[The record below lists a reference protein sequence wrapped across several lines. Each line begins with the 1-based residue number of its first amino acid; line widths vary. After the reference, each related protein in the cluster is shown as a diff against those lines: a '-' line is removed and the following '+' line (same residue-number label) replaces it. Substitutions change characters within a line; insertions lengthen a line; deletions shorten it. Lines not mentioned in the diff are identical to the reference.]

1 MGKAQ
6 IAIVFVC
13 SATIGGLAGGLL
25 ASIKVQAPHPV
36 VAIDGRMASRSQAA
50 SNPICDKGERKIR
63 SVRHKKERI
72 ESCVRNRWMAEAKIG
87 PYRRGALRVESFD
100 GNRTVRT
107 RPVDGLAVRRGF
119 SSAFCMALRKKGK
132 APKGERSAQ
141 LTENP
146 FTSEEYR
153 EKEALVFPGDVFL
166 SGIPMIDQGGKA
178 YCAVASA
185 ARVLQGYGIE
195 ITMDDMAELA
205 GSSEEDVLPRGM
217 SLAFDII

>member
-87 PYRRGALRVESFD
+87 PYRRGALRV
-100 GNRTVRT
+100 
-107 RPVDGLAVRRGF
+107 
-119 SSAFCMALRKKGK
+119 
-132 APKGERSAQ
+132 
-141 LTENP
+141 
-146 FTSEEYR
+146 
-153 EKEALVFPGDVFL
+153 
-166 SGIPMIDQGGKA
+166 
-178 YCAVASA
+178 
-185 ARVLQGYGIE
+185 
-195 ITMDDMAELA
+195 
-205 GSSEEDVLPRGM
+205 
-217 SLAFDII
+217 